1 LIVVCWARPLPRAR
15 RVGITAIG
23 LAASAATL
31 WISRHAGAQI
41 RDATP
46 LVLILIG
53 YYLSGLFFVRPT
65 ERFES
70 WLMAWDRRLLGDP
83 ATRFAHW
90 PRAWLAFLDI
100 IYMGCFLL
108 VPAGFLAVTLKTD
121 LALRDQYWTMVMAA
135 EFGAFLPLTVVQ
147 ARPPW
152 AIERAPALADRA
164 VHRLAAR
171 FVRVL
176 TIRANTFP
184 SGHAAGSLAVAL
196 AVIAALPLA
205 GLVLLVLAL
214 CICLASVVG
223 RYHYVMDVVTGVIL
237 AIAIWIV
244 VSLSLG

>member
-1 LIVVCWARPLPRAR
+1 LIILCWARPLPLGR
-15 RVGITAIG
+15 RVRVTAIG
-23 LAASAATL
+23 MAACVGTL
-31 WISRHAGAQI
+31 WTARYGGAAI
-41 RDATP
+41 RDTAP
-46 LVLILIG
+46 FALILIG
-53 YYLSGLFFVRPT
+53 YYLSGLFFIRPT

-70 WLMAWDRRLLGDP
+70 WLIAWDRRLLGDP

-90 PRAWLAFLDI
+90 PRAWLTFLDI

-108 VPAGFLAVTLKTD
+108 VPAGLLAVAFQGD
-121 LALRDQYWTMVMAA
+121 PALRDRYWTMVMAA

-147 ARPPW
+147 TRPPW
-152 AIERAPALADRA
+152 AIERAPALRDRA

-171 FVRVL
+171 FVRDL

-196 AVIAALPLA
+196 AIVGARPLV

-223 RYHYVMDVVTGVIL
+223 RYHYVLDVVAGIAL
-237 AIAIWIV
+237 ALGIWIV
-244 VSLSLG
+244 VSVSLG